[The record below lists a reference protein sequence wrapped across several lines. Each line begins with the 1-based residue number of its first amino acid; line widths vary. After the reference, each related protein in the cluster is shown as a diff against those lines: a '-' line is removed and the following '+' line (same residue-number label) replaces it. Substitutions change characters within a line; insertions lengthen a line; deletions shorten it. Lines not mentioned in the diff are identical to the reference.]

1 MRPRPRA
8 DAAGLS
14 SAAPAHAPAS
24 LPAQGPVRTPA
35 RAAAASAIPA
45 AAPPS
50 TGSPALGLGASSAR
64 RRVAMKHV
72 LAMTE
77 QLLTLLDAGLP
88 LDRALHI
95 AQGTIEQPQF
105 RAVMQEVVLDVEK
118 GNTLGDAF
126 QRHPKVFPRL
136 YVNMVRA
143 GEEGGVLPVV
153 MHRLVEFYTRS
164 MEFRSF
170 LLTSSIYPVVLFIF
184 GVCALLG
191 LTVFV
196 LPKFGQ
202 IFADMN
208 QSLPLPAAVLIS
220 TGNFLKT
227 YGAPLLALL
236 ALAGFGFAYALRDEV
251 WRERWQLALLRLPV
265 LGPLL
270 LKVQLAHICRT
281 WGTLLAS
288 GVPILT
294 GMRIV
299 RELTD
304 HIPLR
309 RALDRLVRAVQ
320 EGKGVA
326 APVRADPLF
335 PRLLGQLATVGEEA
349 GSLDSMLIRV
359 ADQYEKDI
367 QKATRSLVALFEP
380 VMILVMGG
388 LIGGIVIS
396 MLTAI
401 FSINDMPL

>member
-1 MRPRPRA
+1 MRPRPKA
-8 DAAGLS
+8 DAGILAV
-14 SAAPAHAPAS
+14 APAARQPLQREAG
-24 LPAQGPVRTPA
+24 AQHQPPHSSMTPLM
-35 RAAAASAIPA
+35 
-45 AAPPS
+45 
-50 TGSPALGLGASSAR
+50 GK
-64 RRVAMKHV
+64 RVHVKHV

-95 AQGTIEQPQF
+95 TQGSIESAYF
-105 RAVMQEVVLDVEK
+105 RSVMQAVVVDVEK
-118 GNTLGDAF
+118 GQTLAEAF
-126 QRHPKVFPRL
+126 TRHPGVFPRL

-153 MHRLVEFYTRS
+153 MQRLVEFYTRS

-170 LLTSSIYPVVLFIF
+170 LLTSSIYPVLLFMF
-184 GVCALLG
+184 GIGALLG

-202 IFADMN
+202 IFLDMN
-208 QSLPLPAAVLIS
+208 QALPLPAAVLI
-220 TGNFLKT
+220 GIGDFLKS
-227 YGAPLLALL
+227 YGLVILGMCAIG
-236 ALAGFGFAYALRDEV
+236 AGAFVYALRDEV
-251 WRERWQLALLRLPV
+251 WRERWQMALLRLPV
-265 LGPLL
+265 LGTLL
-270 LKVQLAHICRT
+270 LKVQLAHVCRT
-281 WGTLLAS
+281 WGTLLGS

-309 RALDRLVRAVQ
+309 KALDRLVRAVQ
-320 EGKGVA
+320 EGQGVSG
-326 APVRADPLF
+326 PVRADPFF
-335 PRLLGQLATVGEEA
+335 PRLLGQLATVGEESGA
-349 GSLDSMLIRV
+349 LDSMLIKV

-367 QKATRSLVALFEP
+367 QKATRNLVALFEP

-396 MLTAI
+396 MLSAI

>member
-1 MRPRPRA
+1 MRPRPK
-8 DAAGLS
+8 AGGDRQAPLEKIAQTDQLS
-14 SAAPAHAPAS
+14 
-24 LPAQGPVRTPA
+24 AQ
-35 RAAAASAIPA
+35 
-45 AAPPS
+45 
-50 TGSPALGLGASSAR
+50 GLGATHTNRHPNANSPWTIGAGK
-64 RRVAMKHV
+64 RVGVRHV

-95 AQGTIEQPQF
+95 SQGSIEHPLF
-105 RAVMQEVVLDVEK
+105 RSVMQSVVVDVEK
-118 GNTLGDAF
+118 GNTLADSF
-126 QRHPKVFPRL
+126 MRHPNVFPRL

-153 MHRLVEFYTRS
+153 MQRLVEFYTRS

-170 LLTSSIYPVVLFIF
+170 LVTSSIYPVLLFVF
-184 GVCALLG
+184 GVSALLG

-202 IFADMN
+202 IFSDMN
-208 QSLPLPAAVLIS
+208 QALPLPAAMLI
-220 TGNFLKT
+220 GIGEFLKN
-227 YGAPLLALL
+227 YGIFILL
-236 ALAGFGFAYALRDEV
+236 ALALAIAAFIYALRDEV
-251 WRERWQLALLRLPV
+251 WRERWQLAILRVPV
-265 LGPLL
+265 FGPLM
-270 LKVQLAHICRT
+270 LKIQLAHVCRT

-309 RALDRLVRAVQ
+309 KALDRLVRAVQ
-320 EGKGVA
+320 EGRGVSS
-326 APVRADPLF
+326 PVRADPFF
-335 PRLLGQLATVGEEA
+335 PKLLGQLTTVGEESGA
-349 GSLDSMLIRV
+349 LDSMLIKV
-359 ADQYEKDI
+359 ADQYEREI
-367 QKATRSLVALFEP
+367 QKATRNLVALFEP

-388 LIGGIVIS
+388 LIGAIVVS

>member
-1 MRPRPRA
+1 MRPRP
-8 DAAGLS
+8 
-14 SAAPAHAPAS
+14 SAAPERVVSVAT
-24 LPAQGPVRTPA
+24 AQPPVRTPA
-35 RAAAASAIPA
+35 AAV
-45 AAPPS
+45 APVPH
-50 TGSPALGLGASSAR
+50 ASSPTAKGSTAGR
-64 RRVAMKHV
+64 WGQERVSIKHV

-95 AQGTIEQPQF
+95 STGSLEQAHF
-105 RAVMQEVVLDVEK
+105 RAVMQQVVLEVEK
-118 GNTLGDAF
+118 GNTLADAF
-126 QRHPKVFPRL
+126 MQHPKVFPRL
-136 YVNMVRA
+136 YINMVRA

-170 LLTSSIYPVVLFIF
+170 LVTSSIYPILLFIF
-184 GVCALLG
+184 GMSALLG

-208 QSLPLPAAVLIS
+208 QSLPGPAAVLIAI
-220 TGNFLKT
+220 GGFLKT
-227 YGAPLLALL
+227 YGLFFVIGL
-236 ALAGFGFAYALRDEV
+236 ALAVVGFVMALRDDV

-270 LKVQLAHICRT
+270 LKVQLAHVCRT
-281 WGTLLAS
+281 WGTLLSS

-309 RALDRLVRAVQ
+309 KALDRLVRAVQ
-320 EGKGVA
+320 EGRGVS
-326 APVRADPLF
+326 APVRADPFF
-335 PRLLGQLATVGEEA
+335 PKLLGQLATVGEESGA
-349 GSLDSMLIRV
+349 LDTMLIKV

-367 QKATRSLVALFEP
+367 QKATRNLVALFEP
-380 VMILVMGG
+380 MMILLMGG
-388 LIGGIVIS
+388 LIGGIVVS

>member
-1 MRPRPRA
+1 MRPRPGSAGTTSQANPVETGGHLPTA
-8 DAAGLS
+8 DYAPPPPLAAEQK
-14 SAAPAHAPAS
+14 PAS
-24 LPAQGPVRTPA
+24 SGIQWT
-35 RAAAASAIPA
+35 ASLGG
-45 AAPPS
+45 
-50 TGSPALGLGASSAR
+50 GSK
-64 RRVAMKHV
+64 RVGIKHV

-95 AQGTIEQPQF
+95 CQSSIEQPFF
-105 RAVMQEVVLDVEK
+105 RGVMQAVVVDVEK
-118 GNTLGDAF
+118 GNSLGDAF
-126 QRHPKVFPRL
+126 MRHPSVFPRL

-153 MHRLVEFYTRS
+153 MQRLVEFYTRS
-164 MEFRSF
+164 IEFRSF
-170 LLTSSIYPVVLFIF
+170 LITSSIYPVLLFFF
-184 GVCALLG
+184 GVSALLG

-202 IFADMN
+202 IFTDMH
-208 QSLPLPAAVLIS
+208 QELPMAAAILI
-220 TGNFLKT
+220 GAGDFLKA
-227 YGAPLLALL
+227 YGLYILGVIAVAIT
-236 ALAGFGFAYALRDEV
+236 AFVMALRDDK
-251 WRERWQLALLRLPV
+251 WRERWQLLLLRMPI

-270 LKVQLAHICRT
+270 LKIQLAHVCRT

-299 RELTD
+299 RELTE

-309 RALDRLVRAVQ
+309 KALDRLVRAVQ
-320 EGKGVA
+320 EGKGVSG
-326 APVRADPLF
+326 PVRADPFF
-335 PRLLGQLATVGEEA
+335 PRLLGQLAAVGEESGA
-349 GSLDSMLIRV
+349 LDAMLVKV

-367 QKATRSLVALFEP
+367 QKATRNLVALFEP

-388 LIGGIVIS
+388 LIGTIVVS

>member
-1 MRPRPRA
+1 MRPRPKARGEMQTPVTESLQI
-8 DAAGLS
+8 DAARRPSIANNTHS
-14 SAAPAHAPAS
+14 SPN
-24 LPAQGPVRTPA
+24 LTTPL
-35 RAAAASAIPA
+35 RFGI
-45 AAPPS
+45 
-50 TGSPALGLGASSAR
+50 GK
-64 RRVAMKHV
+64 RVGIKHV

-88 LDRALHI
+88 LDRGLHI
-95 AQGTIEQPQF
+95 CQGSLEHPHF
-105 RAVMQEVVLDVEK
+105 RSVMQSVVVDVEK
-118 GNTLGDAF
+118 GNTLADSF
-126 QRHPKVFPRL
+126 MRHPGVFPRL

-153 MHRLVEFYTRS
+153 MQRLVEFYTRS

-170 LLTSSIYPVVLFIF
+170 LVTSSIYPVLLFIF
-184 GVCALLG
+184 GVSALLG
-191 LTVFV
+191 LTIFV

-202 IFADMN
+202 IFSDMD
-208 QSLPLPAAVLIS
+208 QALPLPAAVLIS
-220 TGNFLKT
+220 IGDFLKA
-227 YGAPLLALL
+227 YGAFIALALGVGIT
-236 ALAGFGFAYALRDEV
+236 AFTYALRNDA
-251 WRERWQLALLRLPV
+251 WRERWQLLLLRAPV
-265 LGPLL
+265 LGPLI
-270 LKVQLAHICRT
+270 LKVQLAHVCRT

-309 RALDRLVRAVQ
+309 KALDRLVRAVQ
-320 EGKGVA
+320 EGRGVSD
-326 APVRADPLF
+326 PVRADPFF
-335 PRLLGQLATVGEEA
+335 PKLLGQLASVGEESGA
-349 GSLDSMLIRV
+349 LDVMLIKV

-367 QKATRSLVALFEP
+367 QKTTRNLVALFEP

-388 LIGGIVIS
+388 LIGGIVVS

>member
-1 MRPRPRA
+1 MRPRPKA
-8 DAAGLS
+8 DTSVLPG
-14 SAAPAHAPAS
+14 P
-24 LPAQGPVRTPA
+24 PAQTGAKQRPTMTGAGGALQGPSG
-35 RAAAASAIPA
+35 SAPGWSLA
-45 AAPPS
+45 GRP
-50 TGSPALGLGASSAR
+50 
-64 RRVAMKHV
+64 RRVGMKHV

-95 AQGTIEQPQF
+95 TQGTIEQPHF

-126 QRHPKVFPRL
+126 QRHPGAFPRL

-170 LLTSSIYPVVLFIF
+170 LVTSSIYPIVLFLF
-184 GVCALLG
+184 GISALLG

-202 IFADMN
+202 IFQDMN
-208 QSLPLPAAVLIS
+208 QALPLPAAVLIG
-220 TGNFLKT
+220 TGNFLKS
-227 YGAPLLALL
+227 YGAPILLAL
-236 ALAGFGFAYALRDEV
+236 ALAGFGFVYALRDEA
-251 WRERWQLALLRLPV
+251 WRERWQLATLRVPL
-265 LGPLL
+265 LGPLM
-270 LKVQLAHICRT
+270 LKVQLAHVCRT

-304 HIPLR
+304 HLPLR

-320 EGKGVA
+320 EGRGVA

-349 GSLDSMLIRV
+349 GSLDSMLIKV

>member
-1 MRPRPRA
+1 MRPRP
-8 DAAGLS
+8 
-14 SAAPAHAPAS
+14 SAAPERVVPVAT
-24 LPAQGPVRTPA
+24 AQPPVRTPA
-35 RAAAASAIPA
+35 AAV
-45 AAPPS
+45 APVPH
-50 TGSPALGLGASSAR
+50 ASSPTAKGPTAGR
-64 RRVAMKHV
+64 WGQERVSIKHV

-95 AQGTIEQPQF
+95 STGSLEQAHF
-105 RAVMQEVVLDVEK
+105 RAVMQQVVLEVEK
-118 GNTLGDAF
+118 GNTLADAF
-126 QRHPKVFPRL
+126 MQHPKVFPRL
-136 YVNMVRA
+136 YINMVRA

-170 LLTSSIYPVVLFIF
+170 LVTSSIYPILLFIF
-184 GVCALLG
+184 GMSALLG

-208 QSLPLPAAVLIS
+208 QSLPGPAAVLIAI
-220 TGNFLKT
+220 GGFLKT
-227 YGAPLLALL
+227 YGLFFVIGL
-236 ALAGFGFAYALRDEV
+236 ALAVVGFVMALRDDV

-270 LKVQLAHICRT
+270 LKVQLAHVCRT
-281 WGTLLAS
+281 WGTLLSS

-309 RALDRLVRAVQ
+309 KALDRLVRAVQ
-320 EGKGVA
+320 EGRGVS
-326 APVRADPLF
+326 APVRADPFF
-335 PRLLGQLATVGEEA
+335 PKLLGQLATVGEESGA
-349 GSLDSMLIRV
+349 LDTMLIKV

-367 QKATRSLVALFEP
+367 QKATRNLVALFEP
-380 VMILVMGG
+380 MMILLMGG
-388 LIGGIVIS
+388 LIGGIVVS

>member
-1 MRPRPRA
+1 MRPRPKATGDLRA
-8 DAAGLS
+8 PYKDTDAPHPDER
-14 SAAPAHAPAS
+14 APS
-24 LPAQGPVRTPA
+24 VLVTDVRTP
-35 RAAAASAIPA
+35 S
-45 AAPPS
+45 S
-50 TGSPALGLGASSAR
+50 SSLVLGLGSGK
-64 RRVAMKHV
+64 RVGVKHV
-72 LAMTE
+72 LSMTE

-95 AQGTIEQPQF
+95 CQGSLEHPHF
-105 RAVMQEVVLDVEK
+105 RSVMQSVVVDVEK
-118 GNTLGDAF
+118 GNTLADSF
-126 QRHPKVFPRL
+126 MRHPSVFPRL

-153 MHRLVEFYTRS
+153 MLRLVEFYTRS

-170 LLTSSIYPVVLFIF
+170 LITSSIYPILLFVF
-184 GVCALLG
+184 GISALLG
-191 LTVFV
+191 LTIFV

-202 IFADMN
+202 IFNDMN
-208 QSLPLPAAVLIS
+208 QALPLPAALLIS
-220 TGNFLKT
+220 IGDFMKA
-227 YGAPLLALL
+227 YGAFILM
-236 ALAGFGFAYALRDEV
+236 GVGMSVGVFVYALRDEK

-265 LGPLL
+265 LGSLI
-270 LKVQLAHICRT
+270 LKVQLAHVCRT

-309 RALDRLVRAVQ
+309 KALDRLVRAVQ
-320 EGKGVA
+320 EGRGVSG
-326 APVRADPLF
+326 PVRADPFF
-335 PRLLGQLATVGEEA
+335 PKLLGQLASVGEESGA
-349 GSLDSMLIRV
+349 LDTMLIKV

-367 QKATRSLVALFEP
+367 QKATRNLVALFEP

-388 LIGGIVIS
+388 LIGAIVVS

>member
-1 MRPRPRA
+1 MRPRPK
-8 DAAGLS
+8 AGGDRQ
-14 SAAPAHAPAS
+14 APLERIAPTDR
-24 LPAQGPVRTPA
+24 LPAQGM
-35 RAAAASAIPA
+35 AAANGNSRPNTTSPWAFG
-45 AAPPS
+45 
-50 TGSPALGLGASSAR
+50 TGK
-64 RRVAMKHV
+64 RVGVKHV

-95 AQGTIEQPQF
+95 SQGSIEHPFF
-105 RAVMQEVVLDVEK
+105 RSVMQSVVVDVEK
-118 GNTLGDAF
+118 GNTLADSF
-126 QRHPKVFPRL
+126 MRHPGVFPRL

-153 MHRLVEFYTRS
+153 MQRLVEFYTRS

-170 LLTSSIYPVVLFIF
+170 LVTSSIYPVLLFVF
-184 GVCALLG
+184 GVSALLG

-202 IFADMN
+202 IFNDMN
-208 QSLPLPAAVLIS
+208 QALPLPAAVLI
-220 TGNFLKT
+220 GIGDVLKT
-227 YGAPLLALL
+227 YGIFILL
-236 ALAGFGFAYALRDEV
+236 ALALAIAAFIYALRDDV
-251 WRERWQLALLRLPV
+251 WRERWQLAILRMPV
-265 LGPLL
+265 LGPLM
-270 LKVQLAHICRT
+270 LKIQLAHVCRT

-309 RALDRLVRAVQ
+309 KALDRLVRAVQ
-320 EGKGVA
+320 EGRGVSS
-326 APVRADPLF
+326 PVRADPFF
-335 PRLLGQLATVGEEA
+335 PKLLGQLTTVGEESGA
-349 GSLDSMLIRV
+349 LDSMLIKV
-359 ADQYEKDI
+359 ADQYEREI
-367 QKATRSLVALFEP
+367 QKATRNLVALFEP

-388 LIGGIVIS
+388 LIGAIVVS

>member
-1 MRPRPRA
+1 MRPRPKA
-8 DAAGLS
+8 DAAPLPG
-14 SAAPAHAPAS
+14 SALPPSARPAPPPERQAP
-24 LPAQGPVRTPA
+24 PAE
-35 RAAAASAIPA
+35 ASA
-45 AAPPS
+45 
-50 TGSPALGLGASSAR
+50 GFSPLRS
-64 RRVAMKHV
+64 RRVHVKHV

-77 QLLTLLDAGLP
+77 QLLTLLEAGLP

-95 AQGTIEQPQF
+95 TQGSLESPYF
-105 RAVMQEVVLDVEK
+105 RSVMQAVVVDVEK
-118 GNTLGDAF
+118 GHTLAEAF
-126 QRHPKVFPRL
+126 MRHPGVFPRL

-153 MHRLVEFYTRS
+153 LHRLVEFYTRS

-170 LLTSSIYPVVLFIF
+170 LITSSIYPVLLFVF
-184 GVCALLG
+184 GVGALLG

-202 IFADMN
+202 IFQDMN
-208 QSLPLPAAVLIS
+208 QSLPLPAAVLI
-220 TGNFLKT
+220 GIGDFLKR
-227 YGAPLLALL
+227 YGLPILGAT
-236 ALAGFGFAYALRDEV
+236 ALATAAFFYALRDDA
-251 WRERWQLALLRLPV
+251 WKERWQRVLLRIPV

-270 LKVQLAHICRT
+270 LKVQLAHVCRT

-309 RALDRLVRAVQ
+309 KALDRLVRAVQ
-320 EGKGVA
+320 EGQGVSG
-326 APVRADPLF
+326 PVRADPFF
-335 PRLLGQLATVGEEA
+335 PKLLGQLATVGEESGA
-349 GSLDSMLIRV
+349 LDSMLIKV

-367 QKATRSLVALFEP
+367 QKATRNLVALFEP

-396 MLTAI
+396 MLSAI

>member
-1 MRPRPRA
+1 MRPRPRLDTNA
-8 DAAGLS
+8 LPG
-14 SAAPAHAPAS
+14 AP
-24 LPAQGPVRTPA
+24 
-35 RAAAASAIPA
+35 AASARVPSATTEAPAGA
-45 AAPPS
+45 AAWGLAG
-50 TGSPALGLGASSAR
+50 TGRR
-64 RRVAMKHV
+64 RRVAIKHV
-72 LAMTE
+72 LATTE

-95 AQGTIEQPQF
+95 TQGTIEQPHL

-118 GNTLGDAF
+118 GNTLADAF
-126 QRHPKVFPRL
+126 QRHPGVFPRL

-164 MEFRSF
+164 IEFRSF
-170 LLTSSIYPVVLFIF
+170 LVTSSIYPLVLFVF
-184 GVCALLG
+184 GICALLG

-202 IFADMN
+202 IFQDMN
-208 QSLPLPAAVLIS
+208 QALPLPAAVLIGI
-220 TGNFLKT
+220 GNFLKS
-227 YGAPLLALL
+227 YGLVLLALL
-236 ALAGFGFAYALRDEV
+236 AAAGFGVGYALRDEA
-251 WRERWQLALLRLPV
+251 WRERWQRALLRLP
-265 LGPLL
+265 LIGSLM
-270 LKVQLAHICRT
+270 LKVQLAHVCRT

-304 HIPLR
+304 HLPLR
-309 RALDRLVRAVQ
+309 RSLDRLVRAVQ
-320 EGKGVA
+320 EGQGVA

-335 PRLLGQLATVGEEA
+335 PKLLGQLATVGEEA
-349 GSLDSMLIRV
+349 GSLDTMLIRV

>member
-1 MRPRPRA
+1 MRPRPK
-8 DAAGLS
+8 
-14 SAAPAHAPAS
+14 AHAHA
-24 LPAQGPVRTPA
+24 L
-35 RAAAASAIPA
+35 PA
-45 AAPPS
+45 AAPAAQRAA
-50 TGSPALGLGASSAR
+50 PAPKAQAGTYPPAATPAAAPATTAPATASGGWGIGLGSR
-64 RRVAMKHV
+64 RRVGMKHV
-72 LAMTE
+72 LATTE

-95 AQGTIEQPQF
+95 TQGTIEQPHL

-118 GNTLGDAF
+118 GNTLADAF
-126 QRHPKVFPRL
+126 QRHPGVFPRV

-164 MEFRSF
+164 IEFRSF
-170 LLTSSIYPVVLFIF
+170 LITSSIYPMVLFVF
-184 GVCALLG
+184 GICALLG

-202 IFADMN
+202 IFQDMN
-208 QSLPLPAAVLIS
+208 QALPLPAALLIGI
-220 TGNFLKT
+220 GNFLKD
-227 YGAPLLALL
+227 YGLALL
-236 ALAGFGFAYALRDEV
+236 AGLAGGVFAIVHLLRDER
-251 WRERWQLALLRLPV
+251 WRARWQLALLRVSV

-299 RELTD
+299 RELTE

-309 RALDRLVRAVQ
+309 QALDRLVRAVQ
-320 EGKGVA
+320 EGRGVA

-349 GSLDSMLIRV
+349 GSLDSMLIKV

>member
-1 MRPRPRA
+1 MRPRPGTAGANQVEVSSPQPA
-8 DAAGLS
+8 DHAQHLPLASDQKPAASGIGWT
-14 SAAPAHAPAS
+14 AS
-24 LPAQGPVRTPA
+24 LGGGRKHVG
-35 RAAAASAIPA
+35 I
-45 AAPPS
+45 
-50 TGSPALGLGASSAR
+50 
-64 RRVAMKHV
+64 KHV

-95 AQGTIEQPQF
+95 CQSSIEQPFF
-105 RAVMQEVVLDVEK
+105 RGVMQAVVVDVEK
-118 GNTLGDAF
+118 GNSMADAF
-126 QRHPKVFPRL
+126 SRHPSVFPRL

-153 MHRLVEFYTRS
+153 MQRLVEFYTRS
-164 MEFRSF
+164 IEFRSF
-170 LLTSSIYPVVLFIF
+170 LVTSSIYPVLLFFF
-184 GVCALLG
+184 GVSALLG

-202 IFADMN
+202 IFTDMH
-208 QSLPLPAAVLIS
+208 QELPMAAAVLIG
-220 TGNFLKT
+220 TGEFLKT
-227 YGAPLLALL
+227 YGLYILGVMAVALT
-236 ALAGFGFAYALRDEV
+236 GFVMALRDDK
-251 WRERWQLALLRLPV
+251 WRERWQLLLLRMPV

-270 LKVQLAHICRT
+270 LKIQLAHVCRT

-299 RELTD
+299 RELTE

-309 RALDRLVRAVQ
+309 KALDRLVRAVQ
-320 EGKGVA
+320 EGKGVSG
-326 APVRADPLF
+326 PVRADPFF
-335 PRLLGQLATVGEEA
+335 PRLLGQLAAVGEESGA
-349 GSLDSMLIRV
+349 LDAMLVKV

-367 QKATRSLVALFEP
+367 QKATRNLVALFEP
-380 VMILVMGG
+380 MMILLMGG
-388 LIGGIVIS
+388 LIGTIVVS